1 MVRSLGA
8 KNLIDYRI
16 EDYSESDEKFDLVF
30 DAVGKTSKSK
40 AKNVL
45 KAKGAFV
52 SVEMLTQEKQ
62 EHLKQIKEL
71 AENEEIKPFID
82 RTFGL
87 RDIVKAHEYVDTGRK
102 RGNVTIE
109 VIWVVVKSKQNRRN
123 ICLTFLRNS
132 ETVNRFVMLWYTTT
146 YGFL

>member
-30 DAVGKTSKSK
+30 DAVGKTFKSK

-62 EHLKQIKEL
+62 EHLKQVKEL

-87 RDIVKAHEYVDTGRK
+87 RDIVKAHVYVDTGRK

-109 VIWVVVKSKQNRRN
+109 VI
-123 ICLTFLRNS
+123 
-132 ETVNRFVMLWYTTT
+132 
-146 YGFL
+146 